1 MIEGNFILLIQK
13 DVIIERGYYMDF
25 PDFSLDTSL
34 LQKAREP
41 EPTITYDLL
50 ILGGGPAAMSA
61 AVYAARKMMDMAI
74 ITKDF
79 GGQIRET
86 SEVENWLGFQSIN
99 AKDLA
104 DSFEEHVKGFD
115 IPVSLGT
122 SITKVKK
129 EGDVFMVLTD
139 DGTVYSSRTLIISTG
154 KRHRS
159 LNVPGENEL
168 LGRGVAYCATCDA
181 PFYKGKKVVVAGG
194 GNSAF
199 TTAVDLLKV
208 GANVTLVNFIKGWQA
223 DEFLQKRMKQAGT
236 VSLYD
241 YHQIVRI
248 EGKDSVAGVVIR
260 NRENDTEKKLDANG
274 IFIEIGLLPN
284 NEPIKDLVALNE
296 HGEIIVD
303 CSCKTS
309 VEGLFGA
316 GDVTTVPHKQIVIS
330 AGEGAKAAL
339 SAYAY
344 LINKSVI

>member
-1 MIEGNFILLIQK
+1 
-13 DVIIERGYYMDF
+13 MDF

-34 LQKAREP
+34 LEKAKEP
-41 EPTITYDLL
+41 EPEVIYDLL
-50 ILGGGPAAMSA
+50 IVGGGPAAMSA
-61 AVYAARKMMDMAI
+61 AVYAARKMMNLAI

-115 IPVSLGT
+115 IPVSLGA
-122 SITKVKK
+122 SITEVKREVHAFK
-129 EGDVFMVLTD
+129 VLTD
-139 DGTVYSSRTLIISTG
+139 DSKIYSSRTLIIATG
-154 KRHRS
+154 KRHRP
-159 LNVPGENEL
+159 LNVPGEKEL
-168 LGRGVAYCATCDA
+168 VGRGVAYCATCDA
-181 PFYKGKKVVVAGG
+181 PFFKGKKVVVAGG

-208 GANVTLVNFIKGWQA
+208 GAEVILVNFIKGWQA
-223 DEFLQKRMKQAGT
+223 DESLQERMKQT
-236 VSLYD
+236 DNVNLLD
-241 YHQIVRI
+241 YHQVVKI
-248 EGKDSVAGVVIR
+248 EGKDSVTGVVVK
-260 NRENDTEKKLDANG
+260 NRENEKEEKIDANG
-274 IFIEIGLLPN
+274 VFIEIGLLPN
-284 NEPIKDLVALNE
+284 NEPIKNLVELNE
-296 HGEIIVD
+296 QGEVIVD

-339 SAYAY
+339 SAYNY
-344 LINKSVI
+344 LINKFLI

>member
-1 MIEGNFILLIQK
+1 
-13 DVIIERGYYMDF
+13 MDF
-25 PDFSLDTSL
+25 PTFSLDTSL
-34 LQKAREP
+34 LEKGREP
-41 EPTITYDLL
+41 EPKITYDLL
-50 ILGGGPAAMSA
+50 IIGGGPAAMSA
-61 AVYAARKMMDMAI
+61 AVYAARKMINLAI
-74 ITKDF
+74 ITKDL

-122 SITKVKK
+122 SIAEVKK
-129 EGDVFMVLTD
+129 EGDTFKVLTD
-139 DGTVYSSRTLIISTG
+139 DSKMYSSRTLIMATG
-154 KRHRS
+154 KRHRP
-159 LNVPGENEL
+159 LNVPGEKEL

-181 PFYKGKKVVVAGG
+181 PFFKGKKVVIAGG

-208 GANVTLVNFIKGWQA
+208 GAEVTLVNFIKGWQA
-223 DEFLQKRMKQAGT
+223 DEFLQERIKQTGK
-236 VSLYD
+236 VSLLD
-241 YHQIVRI
+241 YHQIVKI
-248 EGKDSVAGVVIR
+248 EGKDSVTGVVVK
-260 NRENDTEKKLDANG
+260 NRENDSEKKLRANG
-274 IFIEIGLLPN
+274 VFIEIGLLPN
-284 NEPIKDLVALNE
+284 NEPIKNLVALNE
-296 HGEIIVD
+296 HGEIIID
-303 CSCKTS
+303 CTCRTS

-339 SAYAY
+339 SAYDY

>member
-1 MIEGNFILLIQK
+1 
-13 DVIIERGYYMDF
+13 MDF

-34 LQKAREP
+34 LQKAKEP

-61 AVYAARKMMDMAI
+61 AVYAARKMINLAV
-74 ITKDF
+74 ITRDF

-104 DSFEEHVKGFD
+104 DSFEEHVRGFD
-115 IPVSLGT
+115 IPVSLGA
-122 SITKVKK
+122 SITEVRK
-129 EGDVFMVLTD
+129 EGDVFKVLTAD
-139 DGTVYSSRTLIISTG
+139 NTMYSSRTLIIATG
-154 KRHRS
+154 KRHRP

-181 PFYKGKKVVVAGG
+181 PFFKGKKVVVAGG

-208 GANVTLVNFIKGWQA
+208 GADVTLVNFIKGWQA
-223 DEFLQKRMKQAGT
+223 DESLQERIKQTGK
-236 VSLYD
+236 VNLLD
-241 YHQIVRI
+241 YHQIIKI
-248 EGKDSVAGVVIR
+248 EGKESVAGVVFK
-260 NRENDTEKKLDANG
+260 NRENDKEKKLRANG
-274 IFIEIGLLPN
+274 VFIEIGLSPN
-284 NEPIKDLVALNE
+284 NEPIKNLVALNE

-303 CSCKTS
+303 CSCKTN

-339 SAYAY
+339 SAYDY
-344 LINKSVI
+344 LINKSII

>member
-1 MIEGNFILLIQK
+1 
-13 DVIIERGYYMDF
+13 MDF

-34 LQKAREP
+34 LQTAKEP
-41 EPTITYDLL
+41 DPKTTYDLL

-61 AVYAARKMMDMAI
+61 AVYAARKMISLAI
-74 ITKDF
+74 IAKDL

-104 DSFEEHVKGFD
+104 DSFEEHVKGYD
-115 IPVSLGT
+115 IPVRLGT
-122 SITKVKK
+122 FITEVEK
-129 EGDVFMVLTD
+129 GADGFNVLAD
-139 DGTVYSSRTLIISTG
+139 DNTMYTSRTLIIATG

-159 LNVPGENEL
+159 LNVPGEDEL

-181 PFYKGKKVVVAGG
+181 PFFKGKKVVVAGG

-208 GANVTLVNFIKGWQA
+208 GAEIILINFIKGWQA
-223 DEFLQKRMKQAGT
+223 DEFLQERIRKTGT
-236 VSLYD
+236 VSLLD
-241 YHQIVRI
+241 YHQIVKI
-248 EGKDSVAGVVIR
+248 EGTDSVTGIVVK
-260 NRENDTEKKLDANG
+260 NRENDNEEKLSANG
-274 IFIEIGLLPN
+274 VFIEIGLLPN
-284 NEPIKDLVALNE
+284 NEPVKNLVELNE
-296 HGEIIVD
+296 HGEIIID
-303 CSCKTS
+303 CSCRTS

-339 SAYAY
+339 SAYNY
-344 LINKSVI
+344 LIDKSVI

>member
-1 MIEGNFILLIQK
+1 
-13 DVIIERGYYMDF
+13 MDF
-25 PDFSLDTSL
+25 SDFSLDTSL

-50 ILGGGPAAMSA
+50 ILGGGPAAMNA
-61 AVYAARKMMDMAI
+61 AVYAARKMMNLAI

-122 SITKVKK
+122 FITEVKR
-129 EGDVFMVLTD
+129 DVDAFKVLTD
-139 DGTVYSSRTLIISTG
+139 DSKMYSSRTLIIATG
-154 KRHRS
+154 KRHRP

-181 PFYKGKKVVVAGG
+181 PFFKGKKVVVAGG

-208 GANVTLVNFIKGWQA
+208 GADITLVNFIKGWQA
-223 DEFLQKRMKQAGT
+223 DESLQERMKQT
-236 VSLYD
+236 DKVSLLD
-241 YHQIVRI
+241 YHQIVKI
-248 EGKDSVAGVVIR
+248 EGKDSVAGVVIK
-260 NRENDTEKKLDANG
+260 NRENNTEKKLRANG
-274 IFIEIGLLPN
+274 VFIEIGLLPN
-284 NEPIKDLVALNE
+284 NEPIQNLVELNA
-296 HGEIIVD
+296 HGEIIID
-303 CSCKTS
+303 CSCKTN
-309 VEGLFGA
+309 VEGLFAA
-316 GDVTTVPHKQIVIS
+316 GDVTTVPYKQIVIS

-339 SAYAY
+339 SAYDY

>member
-1 MIEGNFILLIQK
+1 
-13 DVIIERGYYMDF
+13 MDF

-34 LQKAREP
+34 LQEAKEP

-61 AVYAARKMMDMAI
+61 AVYAARKMIKLAI

-122 SITKVKK
+122 SITEVKK
-129 EGDVFMVLTD
+129 KGDTFNVLTD
-139 DGTVYSSRTLIISTG
+139 DSTMYSSQTLIIATG
-154 KRHRS
+154 KRHRP

-181 PFYKGKKVVVAGG
+181 PFFKGKKVVVAGG

-208 GANVTLVNFIKGWQA
+208 GAEVTLVNFIKGWQA
-223 DEFLQKRMKQAGT
+223 DESLQERMKRT
-236 VSLYD
+236 SKVSLLD

-248 EGKDSVAGVVIR
+248 EGKDSVSGVVVN
-260 NRENDTEKKLDANG
+260 NRENDNEKKLHANG
-274 IFIEIGLLPN
+274 VFIEIGLFPN
-284 NEPIKDLVALNE
+284 NEPIKNLVDLNE
-296 HGEIIVD
+296 HGEIIID

-339 SAYAY
+339 SAYDY